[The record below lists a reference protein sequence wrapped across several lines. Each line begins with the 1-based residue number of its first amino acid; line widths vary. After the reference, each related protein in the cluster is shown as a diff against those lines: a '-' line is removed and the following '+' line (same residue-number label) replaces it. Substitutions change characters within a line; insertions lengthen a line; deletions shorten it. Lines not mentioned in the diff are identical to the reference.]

1 MNGNTTLDT
10 SALESMLGELIQSI
24 EKLDLSIDFLS
35 AIMSGGEAEMISA
48 KQAGYGRAG
57 LAPSLMPMAP
67 VAVAE
72 SQRIK
77 SAYRGKIRQII
88 NEESIRLLREKK

>member
-1 MNGNTTLDT
+1 MDSNVTLDT
-10 SALESMLGELIQSI
+10 RTLENMLGELIQSI
-24 EKLDLSIDFLS
+24 ETLDLSIDFLS
-35 AIMSGGEAEMISA
+35 AIMSGGEAAMISA
-48 KQAGYGRAG
+48 RQAGYGRAG
-57 LAPSLMPMAP
+57 MAPELASMGP